1 MNIWIMRHGEASFSA
16 SSDSER
22 TLTPFGIEMAK
33 KQGQWLGNRLNQAKI
48 QLDKILVSP
57 YLRTQQTLEA
67 VKLGLQAVGF
77 SQSFTNLVETWEE
90 ITPDGNQSLVLDY
103 LDFLRDEGAKNVLL
117 ISHLPLVFDLVCA
130 LTDDQSQVHFYP
142 AVMAELCWQGNIARL
157 THTEIPRN

>member
-1 MNIWIMRHGEASFSA
+1 M
-16 SSDSER
+16 
-22 TLTPFGIEMAK
+22 
-33 KQGQWLGNRLNQAKI
+33 
-48 QLDKILVSP
+48 
-57 YLRTQQTLEA
+57 RTQQTLEA
-67 VKLGLQAVGF
+67 VKLGLQAVRF